1 MKYGI
6 GTTHLWA
13 EIHEGYVLLGECIC
27 NIHLWRP
34 HAGGGG
40 LFIYPL
46 GKEFDK
52 GFIFV
57 RFVLGS
63 LAHNEKAEMNGASRS
78 LMAMRAS

>member
-1 MKYGI
+1 MVLEQHTCGQRFMKAMFCWVNEYA
-6 GTTHLWA
+6 TSTSTVHMQ
-13 EIHEGYVLLGECIC
+13 
-27 NIHLWRP
+27 
-34 HAGGGG
+34 GGG

-52 GFIFV
+52 GFNFV